1 MKTLIRTLVIA
12 AAVIGLSAAT
22 APTQVLGQA
31 GGWQIPGASTEVAVY
46 ANDGAVYRM
55 NIHHIN
61 LSPSAEEMAAAQPLY
76 ALAYPIN
83 PQGLTNLGSLSV
95 QGYHPQ
101 CDPCFHPGLPLP
113 LVYHDHVVAGVPGLG
128 EIGTGGLWQATR
140 HPIALM
146 YSPAYISS
154 AAFVPLVTAAQVR
167 AGEAAGDFLPINP
180 DPSAANPFEF
190 PQDVVVTIQL
200 VPLSR

>member
-1 MKTLIRTLVIA
+1 MKGFVRSVLIALA
-12 AAVIGLSAAT
+12 AFALSGAT
-22 APTQVLGQA
+22 TPVGVQGAA

-46 ANDGAVYRM
+46 ANGGIYSM

-61 LSPSAEEMAAAQPLY
+61 LGPTAEEMAGAQPLY

-83 PQGLTNLGSLSV
+83 PQGLTTLGALSV

-101 CDPCFHPGLPLP
+101 CDPCFHPGLPLQ

-128 EIGTGGLWQATR
+128 EVGTAGQWQATR

-146 YSPAYISS
+146 YTSQYISS
-154 AAFVPLVTAAQVR
+154 AAFVPLTTEGMVR

-180 DPSAANPFEF
+180 NPTAANPYEF
-190 PQDVVVTIQL
+190 PQPVVITIQL

>member
-1 MKTLIRTLVIA
+1 MQGFIRTVLV
-12 AAVIGLSAAT
+12 AVACIGVSGVAT
-22 APTQVLGQA
+22 SVGVQGAA

-46 ANDGAVYRM
+46 ANGGVYRM

-61 LSPSAEEMAAAQPLY
+61 LSPTAEEMSAAQPLY

-83 PQGLTNLGSLSV
+83 PLGQTTLGALSV

-101 CDPCFHPGLPLP
+101 CDPCFHPGLPLQ
-113 LVYHDHVVAGVPGLG
+113 LVYHDHVVAGVPGFG
-128 EIGTGGLWQATR
+128 DVGTAGQWQATR

-146 YSPAYISS
+146 YTPQYISS
-154 AAFVPLVTAAQVR
+154 PGFAPLTTEAMVR
-167 AGEAAGDFLPINP
+167 AGEAAGDFLSINP
-180 DPSAANPFEF
+180 DPTAANRYEF
-190 PQDVVVTIQL
+190 PQPVVVTIEL

>member
-1 MKTLIRTLVIA
+1 MKGFIRRVLIALACLGVS
-12 AAVIGLSAAT
+12 GAAT
-22 APTQVLGQA
+22 KVGVHGAA

-46 ANDGAVYRM
+46 ANGGIYGM

-61 LSPSAEEMAAAQPLY
+61 LSPTAEEMSAAQPLY

-83 PQGLTNLGSLSV
+83 PLGLTTLGAQSV

-101 CDPCFHPGLPLP
+101 CDPCFHPGLPLQ
-113 LVYHDHVVAGVPGLG
+113 LVYHDHVVAGVPGFG
-128 EIGTGGLWQATR
+128 EVGTAGEWQATR

-146 YSPAYISS
+146 YTPQYISS
-154 AAFVPLVTAAQVR
+154 PSFAPLTTEAMVR

-180 DPSAANPFEF
+180 DPMAANPFEF
-190 PQDVVVTIQL
+190 PQPVVVTIQL